1 MYCIFLFSA
10 TTKGNERGLC
20 HTAFQALI
28 RNVKILGESHLTL
41 FMGPLLKSKQ
51 KIRSHIVSSKGL
63 TSD

>member
-10 TTKGNERGLC
+10 TTKGNERGLY

-41 FMGPLLKSKQ
+41 FMGPFTKVKTKDKKSHCLQQRPHK
-51 KIRSHIVSSKGL
+51 
-63 TSD
+63 